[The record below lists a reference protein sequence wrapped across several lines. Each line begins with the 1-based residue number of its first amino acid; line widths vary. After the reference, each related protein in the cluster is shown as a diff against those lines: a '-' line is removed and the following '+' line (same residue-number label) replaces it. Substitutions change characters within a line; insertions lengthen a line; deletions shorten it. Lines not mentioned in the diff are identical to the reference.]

1 MNIIKSLIMSHHKVT
16 NNNDIPKFDDLYF
29 NVWKHQLSF
38 IMKTKT
44 FMTIVDG
51 LKKKLVASAITSIQ
65 PLPFIGKGSFVEW
78 EDRNALTLFVIIDYL
93 DNTMVF
99 HIQSCQNSHEAWEE
113 SNASCMKQKMS
124 LECI

>member
-1 MNIIKSLIMSHHKVT
+1 MSHHKVT